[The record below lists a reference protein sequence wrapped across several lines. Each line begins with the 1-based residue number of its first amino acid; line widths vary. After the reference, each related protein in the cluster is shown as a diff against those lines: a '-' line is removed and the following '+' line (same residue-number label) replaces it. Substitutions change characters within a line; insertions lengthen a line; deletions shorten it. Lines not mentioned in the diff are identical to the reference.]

1 MAVAFI
7 SLISSIAMPVLYA
20 KHCKLKYSIS
30 TDADYLLA
38 YSVNGL
44 IGNNW
49 CCEVIAD
56 LYMPGDHWVKLENNF
71 GRALWWYEL
80 ANDEVGIEKCKQYIE
95 AKNNGWFDSSVYGK
109 CGLNKIT
116 NSLVKISIDSW
127 FDVDGIR
134 QTYSGDSIQNDLKYY
149 ISLIG
154 TDFSQGQLVV
164 DGASACLDSVDY
176 NTQELYFNHSDSVP
190 GEIILKFIQDHEIIS
205 ERVVP
210 VKRMVIVDKNENEK
224 RRKLDYGRMRKE
236 GTNEKNYI

>member
-1 MAVAFI
+1 
-7 SLISSIAMPVLYA
+7 
-20 KHCKLKYSIS
+20 
-30 TDADYLLA
+30 
-38 YSVNGL
+38 
-44 IGNNW
+44 
-49 CCEVIAD
+49 
-56 LYMPGDHWVKLENNF
+56 VKLENNF

-95 AKNNGWFDSSVYGK
+95 AKNNGWFDSSAYGK

-116 NSLVKISIDSW
+116 NSLVKIEIESW
-127 FDVDGIR
+127 SVSDIGSR
-134 QTYSGDSIQNDLKYY
+134 LPYSGDSIQNDLKYY

-154 TDFSQGQLVV
+154 ANFFQGQLVV

-210 VKRMVIVDKNENEK
+210 VKKMVVVDEKDECGTYSKHVKDRSFKNK
-224 RRKLDYGRMRKE
+224 KYYDR
-236 GTNEKNYI
+236 